1 MSDNQMIV
9 DINIDKKEK
18 IKINQIFING
28 NEHLSDKTIR
38 KAMKKTRERST
49 WANRFRNFFK
59 GGKKFITEKYE
70 EDKDLIIEAK
80 SFNIDDAFKAAE
92 SFLKKGKDFT
102 AIFSIAD
109 AMGIA
114 AIKALH
120 TVGLNVPDDCS
131 LIAID
136 GIQVSKYT
144 IPTLT
149 TLVQPSKQMGTL
161 AVEVLLNVLK
171 DECGSCQLK
180 LETALREGGTLAKP
194 KA

>member
-1 MSDNQMIV
+1 
-9 DINIDKKEK
+9 
-18 IKINQIFING
+18 
-28 NEHLSDKTIR
+28 
-38 KAMKKTRERST
+38 
-49 WANRFRNFFK
+49 
-59 GGKKFITEKYE
+59 
-70 EDKDLIIEAK
+70 
-80 SFNIDDAFKAAE
+80 
-92 SFLKKGKDFT
+92 
-102 AIFSIAD
+102 
-109 AMGIA
+109 MGIA

-149 TLVQPSKQMGTL
+149 TLVQPSKQMGTR

-171 DECGSCQLK
+171 DGCGSCQLK